1 MIKSSKLKG
10 SLLALLATI
19 SFSNVYIFS
28 KLALKDINLPSFGL
42 LWFGLA
48 LIYNLLYYYFF
59 SEKKKFNQLTK
70 KSKSTL
76 LFIGLSELIS
86 ISAFFLSIELTENP
100 SIVSFLANTSPIFV
114 IALGFF
120 FLKTRYNLM
129 AVIGIFITLSGV
141 LLLNYTKT
149 GFNWNNFLQPSSI
162 AALVFALFYAV
173 SLLLARQQIKSL
185 PPSMVT
191 VCRTFFLFVG
201 FGLYNIATWEF
212 PQYSINSLFYIGIG
226 SILGPFMGISLT
238 FASLK
243 YVDASI
249 TTLIG
254 TLRSLFI
261 VLVAFLFMSIFPS
274 INQLAGGLLTIIG
287 VVIITLGDIKRQT

>member
-1 MIKSSKLKG
+1 MIKPSKLKG

-28 KLALKDINLPSFGL
+28 KLAMKDISLPSFGL

-48 LIYNLLYYYFF
+48 LFYNLLYYTFF
-59 SEKKKFNQLTK
+59 SEKKKISQLPK

-76 LFIGLSELIS
+76 IFIGLSELIS
-86 ISAFFLSIELTENP
+86 ISAFFLSIQLTENP

-114 IALGFF
+114 IILGFF
-120 FLKTRYNLM
+120 FLKTRYNLL
-129 AVIGIFITLSGV
+129 AVIGIVITLSGV
-141 LLLNYTKT
+141 LLINYTSS
-149 GFNWNNFLQPSSI
+149 GFNLNNFLQPSSI
-162 AALVFALFYAV
+162 AALVFALFYGI

-185 PPSMVT
+185 PPAMVT
-191 VCRTFFLFVG
+191 VCRTFFLFIG
-201 FGLYNIATWEF
+201 FGLYNIASWQI
-212 PQYSINSLFYIGIG
+212 PQYSLNSLFYIGIG

-254 TLRSLFI
+254 TSRSFFI
-261 VLVAFLFMSIFPS
+261 ILGAFLFMSILPTT
-274 INQLAGGLLTIIG
+274 NQLLGGLLTIIG
-287 VVIITLGDIKRQT
+287 IVLITMEDIKKRS

>member
-1 MIKSSKLKG
+1 MIESSKLKG
-10 SLLALLATI
+10 SLFALLATI

-48 LIYNLLYYYFF
+48 LIYNLLYSIFF
-59 SEKKKFNQLTK
+59 TERKKLNQISK
-70 KSKSTL
+70 KSKFA
-76 LFIGLSELIS
+76 LFIIGLSELIS
-86 ISAFFLSIELTENP
+86 ISAFFLSIKLTDNP

-114 IALGFF
+114 ILLGFF
-120 FLKTRYNLM
+120 FLKTRYNLL
-129 AVIGIFITLSGV
+129 AVIGIFFTLSGV
-141 LLLNYTKT
+141 LLINYTKT
-149 GFNWNNFLQPSSI
+149 GFHWNHFLKASSI
-162 AALVFALFYAV
+162 SALVFAFFYGL
-173 SLLLARQQIKSL
+173 SLLLARHQIKTL
-185 PPSMVT
+185 PPAMVT

-201 FGLYNIATWEF
+201 FGLYNIISWEL
-212 PQYSINSLFYIGIG
+212 PQYSLDSILYIGIG

-254 TLRSLFI
+254 SSRSLFI
-261 VLVAFLFMSIFPS
+261 VLGAFLFMSILPS
-274 INQLAGGLLTIIG
+274 TNQLVGGLLTIIG
-287 VVIITLGDIKRQT
+287 IVIVTLGDIKNKS